1 MAPDLVEAFVTE
13 YQAEMRQAAAAASQR
28 STLSRG
34 RFDVDRKIAG
44 IVLAIEDGNYNPA
57 LTKRLSELEA
67 EKAQIDKRLAESDPP
82 ATIALHP
89 NLPALYRSK
98 VEHLETALNA
108 SETRLEAAA
117 VISALISR
125 VVLMPNGDTLEVRLY
140 GDLAQM
146 LGLGEAPESKGPAS
160 GDAGPMTSVVAG
172 TGFEPDLQVM
182 RRIAHIINIC
192 SKTIKFRFQ
201 I

>member
-13 YQAEMRQAAAAASQR
+13 YQVEMRQAAAAASQR

-98 VEHLETALNA
+98 VENLETALNA
-108 SETRLEAAA
+108 PETRLEAAA

-125 VVLMPNGDTLEVRLY
+125 AIWHRCWDSVRHRNRKAPP
-140 GDLAQM
+140 LATR
-146 LGLGEAPESKGPAS
+146 G
-160 GDAGPMTSVVAG
+160 
-172 TGFEPDLQVM
+172 
-182 RRIAHIINIC
+182 R
-192 SKTIKFRFQ
+192 
-201 I
+201 